1 MRQTESQVLLTEDGS
16 VMLGVIQQQGSNA
29 DSQKAPP
36 ESADH
41 MEGAGKQGHG
51 RGLFAFVSS

>member
-1 MRQTESQVLLTEDGS
+1 MRQTESQALLTEDGS

-51 RGLFAFVSS
+51 RGLLAFVFS